1 MNEPVVVTG
10 LGVVSPHGD
19 APQAMFDAL
28 LRGESALQPV
38 FPELP
43 KPAAAATVAFDVARW
58 FTKLQ
63 LAGVDR
69 VSQLA
74 VAAADL
80 ALRDAGT
87 SPRDA
92 DLDPERVGVY
102 AGCGMGGAAA
112 LEAGYRSGGR
122 VPPLTIPAFMPNAPA
137 AHVAMRQGV
146 LGPVLTYSVACASSA
161 VAIAEAAAAIQ
172 RGDLELAIAGGSEA
186 LIVPGVV
193 LAWQAMQTLAAFGP
207 GGAARAA
214 RPFASDRCG
223 FALGEGAAFVVLES
237 AGRARRRGARVHAQ
251 LAGWGIGSDATHL
264 TKPDAP
270 GQARALRAALRRADL
285 APRDVGYCNAHGT
298 ATRIGDVV
306 ERDAL
311 ALVWGRCPRHLARQ
325 LHQGTARPPA
335 RRCRRARSG
344 DHGARL
350 AARRTAAEHQRR
362 RGRSGLRDEPGAR
375 TRHARAGARRCDQ
388 QLIRV
393 RGHERGAAF
402 HPRLID
408 TVGEAPKTPVAI
420 EAEIIAAQRLRPP
433 ARPSRLCSRSNP
445 VQPESRR

>member
-1 MNEPVVVTG
+1 MTRSVAVTG
-10 LGVVSPHGD
+10 LGVVAPQGND
-19 APQAMFDAL
+19 PQAMFAAL

-43 KPAAAATVAFDVARW
+43 TPAAAARVGFDPARW

-80 ALRDAGT
+80 ALRDAGV
-87 SPRDA
+87 
-92 DLDPERVGVY
+92 DLAMHATGAPNDIDRERVGVY
-102 AGCGMGGAAA
+102 VGCGMGGATA
-112 LEAGYRSGGR
+112 LDTAYRGAGR
-122 VPPLTIPAFMPNAPA
+122 VAPLTIPAFMPNAPA
-137 AHVAMRQGV
+137 AHVAMRHGV

-172 RGDLELAIAGGSEA
+172 RGDLDLAIAGGSEA

-193 LAWQAMQTLAAFGP
+193 LAWQALQTLASFEP
-207 GGAARAA
+207 GAAARAVK
-214 RPFASDRCG
+214 PFARARSG

-237 AGRARRRGARVHAQ
+237 AERARQRGARVHAQ
-251 LAGWGIGSDATHL
+251 LAGWGISSDATHL

-285 APRDVGYCNAHGT
+285 QPRDVGYCNAHGT

-311 ALVWGRCPRHLARQ
+311 AQVWGDALDALHVSSTKALHGHL
-325 LHQGTARPPA
+325 L
-335 RRCRRARSG
+335 
-344 DHGARL
+344 
-350 AARRTAAEHQRR
+350 
-362 RGRSGLRDEPGAR
+362 
-375 TRHARAGARRCDQ
+375 
-388 QLIRV
+388 
-393 RGHERGAAF
+393 GAAGVLEAVITVLALQRGEL
-402 HPRLID
+402 PPNINGGEID
-408 TVGEAPKTPVAI
+408 PACAMNLVPDRGTLAPALRAAI
-420 EAEIIAAQRLRPP
+420 
-433 ARPSRLCSRSNP
+433 SNSFAFGGTNA
-445 VQPESRR
+445 VLLFTRD